1 MKKIILILVIAA
13 AGCAAPKP
21 AILRLRV
28 THIIPNGYSSGIK
41 EVWARNSY
49 RVYMA
54 QCQNLSDTVKVGTV
68 LTVLPYNGQPDSLC
82 NCVFKRIK

>member
-1 MKKIILILVIAA
+1 MKKILLAFAIA

-28 THIIPNGYSSGIK
+28 THIEGK

-54 QCQNLSDTVKVGTV
+54 QCHNLSDTVKVGTV
-68 LTVLPYNGQPDSLC
+68 LTVRPYNGQPDSLC